1 VEQVAS
7 GEGVRGIK
15 SHPEREDQEI
25 QSLREL
31 RIFQW
36 TFGSEKRRGDAMVWG
51 KKKNVIGLDI
61 GSSSIKLVELR
72 EDKNGFRLQNL
83 AVSSLAP
90 EAIVDG
96 ALMDSVTIVDTIKDL
111 VTSVTKTKE
120 VVTSV
125 SGHSVIVKKITL
137 PFMTETELEESIQ
150 WEAERHIPFDINDV
164 NIDFQILGSG
174 SDNPDMMDVV
184 LVAAK
189 KDIINDYVSVIM
201 EAGLNPVV
209 VDIDAFALEN
219 MLGINYDIEK
229 DEIVAIANVG
239 ASVTNIN
246 IIKDNTSAFT
256 RDIFKGG
263 NQITEEIQRQLHVDY
278 EEAEKVKVGERGDSK
293 AQGVVQ
299 EVLKTASESLAMEIG
314 NSLDFFQSTSTYQ
327 KISKLY
333 LSGGGSKIKDF
344 DIILQQQIGIP
355 VEIANPFRKIEYSE
369 KSFDLEYLR
378 DIGPV
383 MAVGVGLA
391 SRKVGEK

>member
-1 VEQVAS
+1 MA
-7 GEGVRGIK
+7 
-15 SHPEREDQEI
+15 
-25 QSLREL
+25 
-31 RIFQW
+31 
-36 TFGSEKRRGDAMVWG
+36 WG

-72 EDKNGFRLQNL
+72 EGKNGFRLQNL

-96 ALMDSVTIVDTIKDL
+96 ALMDSVTIIDTIKDL
-111 VTSVTKTKE
+111 VTSVTKTRE

-137 PFMTETELEESIQ
+137 PFMTETELGESIQ

-164 NIDFQILGSG
+164 NIDFQILGYG
-174 SDNPDMMDVV
+174 SDNPDMMDVI

-189 KDIINDYVSVIM
+189 KDIINDYISVIM

-229 DEIVAIANVG
+229 DDIVAIANVG

-246 IIKDNTSAFT
+246 ILKNNTSAFT
-256 RDIFKGG
+256 RDVFKGG

-278 EEAEKVKVGERGDSK
+278 EEAEKVKVGDKGDSK
-293 AQGVVQ
+293 SQGIVQ
-299 EVLKTASESLAMEIG
+299 EVLKTAGESLAMEIG

-383 MAVGVGLA
+383 MSVGVGLA

>member
-1 VEQVAS
+1 MA
-7 GEGVRGIK
+7 
-15 SHPEREDQEI
+15 
-25 QSLREL
+25 
-31 RIFQW
+31 
-36 TFGSEKRRGDAMVWG
+36 WG

-61 GSSSIKLVELR
+61 GSSSIKVVELR
-72 EDKNGFRLQNL
+72 EAKDGFKLQHL
-83 AVSSLAP
+83 GISPLPP

-96 ALMDSVTIVDTIKDL
+96 ALMDSVTIIDTIRDL
-111 VTSVTKTKE
+111 VTSTSKTRD

-164 NIDFQILGSG
+164 NIDFQILGYG
-174 SDNPDMMDVV
+174 SENPDLMEVI

-209 VDIDAFALEN
+209 MDIEAFALEN
-219 MLGINYDIEK
+219 MLGINYEIEK
-229 DEIVAIANVG
+229 DDIVAIANLG

-246 IIKDNTSAFT
+246 ILKDNLSAFT

-278 EEAEKVKVGERGDSK
+278 EEAEKIKVGQKGEGAS
-293 AQGVVQ
+293 QSVV
-299 EVLKTASESLAMEIG
+299 ENVLRSASESLAVEIG
-314 NSLDFFQSTSTYQ
+314 NSLDFFQSSTTSQ

-333 LSGGGSKIKDF
+333 VSGGGSKIKDF

-355 VEIANPFRKIEYSE
+355 VEIANPFKRIEYNE
-369 KSFDLEYLR
+369 KSFDPEYLR
-378 DIGPV
+378 EIGPV

-391 SRKVGEK
+391 SRKVGDR